1 MDDDKLPPVWQKV
14 QIFSGLAASVLVPL
28 SIGMVRQSINA
39 NSYSPA
45 PLPEATQQEP
55 QQETLGVDLVATF
68 EGSRSA
74 KDGKIY
80 PYDDGLG
87 NQIIGYGHLI
97 QPHEQQSGT
106 ITIDV
111 EAVPFASGINA
122 AQAKALLDQDLKPIR
137 QEVDNLV
144 AVELTNNQRAAL
156 ASFMYNV
163 GPQTFAES
171 TLLKKLNAGE
181 YDAVPA
187 ELRKFIRAGDAEL
200 PGLVTR
206 RKAEIELWHKPDA
219 LAQEKQSALCG
230 RKSCSSR

>member
-1 MDDDKLPPVWQKV
+1 MDDDKLPPVWHKV
-14 QIFSGLAASVLVPL
+14 QILSGLAASVLVPL
-28 SIGMVRQSINA
+28 SIGMVRQGINA
-39 NSYSPA
+39 KGYSPA

-55 QQETLGVDLVATF
+55 QQDPGVELVATF

-74 KDGKIY
+74 GDGKIY
-80 PYDDGLG
+80 SYNDGLG

-106 ITIDV
+106 ITIDG
-111 EAVPFASGINA
+111 EAVPFAIGISA

-137 QEVDNLV
+137 QEVDKLV

-187 ELRKFIRAGDAEL
+187 ELMKFIRAGAEEL

-219 LAQEKQSALCG
+219 PAPGKHSALCG
-230 RKSCSSR
+230 RKICSSR

>member
-14 QIFSGLAASVLVPL
+14 QIFSGLAASILVPL

-45 PLPEATQQEP
+45 PLPEAAQQEP
-55 QQETLGVDLVATF
+55 QQDPGVDLVATF

-80 PYDDGLG
+80 PYDDGLV
-87 NQIIGYGHLI
+87 NQLIGYGHLI

-106 ITIDV
+106 ITIDG
-111 EAVPFASGINA
+111 EGVPFTHGISA
-122 AQAKALLDQDLKPIR
+122 AQAKALLEQDLQPIR

-187 ELRKFIRAGDAEL
+187 ELMKFIRAGDEEL

-206 RKAEIELWHKPDA
+206 RQAEIELWHKPDA
-219 LAQEKQSALCG
+219 PAQEKRSALCE